1 MFNPV
6 TDYDF
11 RFYSDDKNSHIT
23 FTLEEYVQNH
33 LPSLSCSIEVSDNK
47 FKGWNINVWFKL
59 EELHK
64 FISELQEFSKSRKGK
79 VSLSAMSS
87 DDFDITFES
96 RNQKGDVITFYSLS
110 KYNNEIPIKTTL
122 TGGFQFDSE
131 FLLKLIDDLKQ
142 FTSVAEIGTD
152 ITFI

>member
-1 MFNPV
+1 
-6 TDYDF
+6 
-11 RFYSDDKNSHIT
+11 
-23 FTLEEYVQNH
+23 
-33 LPSLSCSIEVSDNK
+33 LPTLSCSIEVSDNK

-59 EELHK
+59 EDIHK
-64 FISELQEFSKSRKGK
+64 FISELQEFSKFRKGK
-79 VSLSAMSS
+79 VSLSAMSP

-96 RNQKGDVITFYSLS
+96 CNQKGDVITHYSLS
-110 KYNNEIPIKTTL
+110 KYKNEIRIKTTL

-142 FTSVAEIGTD
+142 FASVAEIGTD